1 MSERIEERLAHLER
15 LADDLN
21 EVVTRQALEL
31 DTLTRRVH
39 ILMER
44 EAMREADGTGG
55 IVVGDER
62 PPHY

>member
-15 LADDLN
+15 QSDDLSD
-21 EVVTRQALEL
+21 VVARQATIIDRLARQVGL
-31 DTLTRRVH
+31 L
-39 ILMER
+39 IER
-44 EAMREADGTGG
+44 EAQREAEGSGG